1 MQEGKTSMNLRDVVG
16 GLRKR
21 EKSMAFINFAN
32 ISSTSANAGDSLP
45 EVVLRTGNSAMMAGI
60 GPD

>member
-1 MQEGKTSMNLRDVVG
+1 MQEGKTSMNLRDIVG

-21 EKSMAFINFAN
+21 EKSRAFINFAN
-32 ISSTSANAGDSLP
+32 ISSTGASARNSLP
-45 EVVLRTGNSAMMAGI
+45 EVVLRTENSATIAGI